1 MCVIANAA
9 FGDKSPEV
17 NMDNFDDSQD
27 FETKQHLWRWEI
39 GFRTCDEVLQMQK
52 MKNLKHKNTCNP
64 QSNFWKRNKLNED
77 ILAQTLI
84 CTLCERKEKQLDM
97 QVDG

>member
-1 MCVIANAA
+1 MNWPEKNDCVIANAA

-17 NMDNFDDSQD
+17 MDNFDEDFQD

-52 MKNLKHKNTCNP
+52 MKNLKHKNP

-77 ILAQTLI
+77 I
-84 CTLCERKEKQLDM
+84 
-97 QVDG
+97 